1 MPWLRRASASLPAE
15 SYVAGAPASLG
26 RKLGARTRAL
36 SVCIAAGAL
45 AASVLLLPP
54 LFSWQENAD
63 LYVLFRARG
72 KLPPPDNVVM
82 VPIDRRASDSLAV
95 PKDPQAFA
103 ACSDLLVGATLP
115 ATHERLVP
123 PHQMSHWPRCI
134 MARTVQALH
143 RAGAAAIVLDVVFR
157 PRPAQGRSNE
167 LLAQAL
173 REAGNVIVA
182 QRIEGEREEP
192 APSESMIASASLGEA
207 PLLLSRSNMT
217 YVHRYYAL
225 ERADWD
231 NVSMPLLALQLRA
244 LADYPVLRS
253 LLVAEQPELDDLL
266 PRDLAEL
273 RAQGQL
279 QTLALMI
286 RGAMRQ
292 RGDLA
297 AHLLRGLDRPDHA
310 DMTPAQR
317 EMLRALIRAYAG
329 SSERYF
335 NFRGPPGTLQAV
347 RLEKLLG
354 ADALPDLRGKTVFVG
369 LAEYGYPEQ
378 YEHFPTVWQSA
389 DGFDHAGVELA
400 ATAFS
405 NLLEDDSVVPVAPWA
420 GALIVFALGASVAWV
435 CFFYTS
441 RRALLIVLAIASLY
455 LAIALLAFE
464 HHALWLPLSGAG
476 FAVVM
481 GLVLAFVTQHI
492 ELKHQYGALYGTL
505 GMFVPRGVIER
516 LVNNAERL
524 AWIGDTA
531 FGACVAT
538 DGERYTALA
547 DQLSPLELS
556 RFLNRYFQ
564 TLFPPVASREGWIS
578 DVVGDSMLAVWAEAR
593 PSARV
598 RSQACQAALEMSIA
612 SERFNEMPTRIGIDF
627 GPIALTTLGAGTHW
641 EYRPVGAVP
650 NTANRLQA
658 LNKLLGTRLLVSEA
672 VVVGL
677 EDFAVRDLGWFLLRG
692 KESPTRVLELI
703 AERAHASAEQLQL
716 CELFAIALQRF
727 QLGDAHGAHA
737 LFKAILEVYPDDGP
751 ARYFLGLSESRP
763 ANADGVVVVS
773 E

>member
-1 MPWLRRASASLPAE
+1 MSAGSK
-15 SYVAGAPASLG
+15 VT
-26 RKLGARTRAL
+26 ARTRAL
-36 SVCIAAGAL
+36 IVCLATGAL
-45 AASVLLLPP
+45 AAIAVVLPP

-63 LYVLFRARG
+63 LYMLFRARG
-72 KLPPPDNVVM
+72 TLPPPSEVVM
-82 VPIDRRASDSLAV
+82 VPIDRRAADSLAV

-103 ACSDLLVGATLP
+103 ACDGLIVGDTLP
-115 ATHERLVP
+115 TTHERLVP

-134 MARTVQALH
+134 MARTVQALK

-157 PRPAQGRSNE
+157 PRPAQGRSNA
-167 LLAQAL
+167 LLAQAM

-192 APSESMIASASLGEA
+192 APSEPAVADASLGEA

-225 ERADWD
+225 ERAESD
-231 NVSMPLLALQLRA
+231 NVSMPLLALQLRT
-244 LADYPVLRS
+244 LPDYPVLRA
-253 LLVAEQPELDDLL
+253 LLVAEQPEFDDLL
-266 PRDLAEL
+266 PRSVDEL

-292 RGDLA
+292 RGDLSTQ
-297 AHLLRGLDRPDHA
+297 LLRGLDRPDRA
-310 DMTPAQR
+310 DMTPHER
-317 EMLRALIRAYAG
+317 GMLRALIRAYAG
-329 SSERYF
+329 STERYF

-354 ADALPDLRGKTVFVG
+354 EEPPPDLRGKTVFIG

-389 DGFDHAGVELA
+389 DGFDHGGVELA
-400 ATAFS
+400 ATAYS
-405 NLLEDDSVVPVAPWA
+405 NLVDGDSVVPAAPWA
-420 GALIVFALGASVAWV
+420 RALIVFALGASVAWV

-464 HHALWLPLSGAG
+464 HHALWLPLIGAG

-481 GLVLAFVTQHI
+481 GLMLAFVTQHV

-564 TLFPPVASREGWIS
+564 TLFPPVANRQGWIS
-578 DVVGDSMLAVWAEAR
+578 DVVGDSMLAVWAESR

-598 RSQACQAALEMSIA
+598 RSQACQAALEMSTA
-612 SERFNEMPTRIGIDF
+612 SERFDEMPTRIGIDF

-650 NTANRLQA
+650 NTANRLQT

-672 VVVGL
+672 VVAGL
-677 EDFAVRDLGWFLLRG
+677 EDLAVRDLGWFLLRG
-692 KESPTRVLELI
+692 KEAPTHVYELI
-703 AERAHASAEQLQL
+703 ADRTQASPAQLQL
-716 CELFAIALQRF
+716 CELTSIALQRL
-727 QLGDAHGAHA
+727 QLGDAKGAHA
-737 LFKAILEVYPDDGP
+737 LFAAILDIFPNDGP
-751 ARYFLGLSESRP
+751 ARYFLGLSQTQSVR
-763 ANADGVVVVS
+763 ADGVVVVG

>member
-1 MPWLRRASASLPAE
+1 MAALPSA
-15 SYVAGAPASLG
+15 G
-26 RKLGARTRAL
+26 RKLSARMRAL

-45 AASVLLLPP
+45 AAITVLLPP

-63 LYVLFRARG
+63 LYMLFRARG
-72 KLPPPDNVVM
+72 KQAPPDEVVI
-82 VPIDRRASDSLAV
+82 VPIDRRATDRLAV

-103 ACSDLLVGATLP
+103 ACSDLLVGDALP

-134 MARTVQALH
+134 MARTVQALQ

-157 PRPAQGRSNE
+157 PRPAQGYSNV

-173 REAGNVIVA
+173 RAAGNVIVA

-192 APSESMIASASLGEA
+192 APSEPAIAGASLGEA

-231 NVSMPLLALQLRA
+231 NVSMPLLALQLRT
-244 LADYPVLRS
+244 LPDYPVLRS

-266 PRDLAEL
+266 PRNADEL

-279 QTLALMI
+279 QALALMI
-286 RGAMRQ
+286 RGAIRH

-297 AHLLRGLDRPDHA
+297 TQLLRGLERPNHA
-310 DMTPAQR
+310 DMTPEQR
-317 EMLRALIRAYAG
+317 QMLRALIRAYAG
-329 SSERYF
+329 STERYF

-354 ADALPDLRGKTVFVG
+354 AGPPPDLRGKAVFIG

-389 DGFDHAGVELA
+389 DGFDHGGVELA
-400 ATAFS
+400 ATAYS
-405 NLLEDDSVVPVAPWA
+405 NLLNDDSVAPVAAWA
-420 GALIVFALGASVAWV
+420 RALIVFALGASIAWV
-435 CFFYTS
+435 CFFYTL

-455 LAIALLAFE
+455 FAIALLAFE
-464 HHALWLPLSGAG
+464 HHAVWLPLIGAG
-476 FAVVM
+476 FAVAM
-481 GLVLAFVTQHI
+481 SLMLAFITQHV
-492 ELKHQYGALYGTL
+492 ELKHQYNALHGTL
-505 GMFVPRGVIER
+505 GMFVPRSVIER

-524 AWIGDTA
+524 AWVGDTA

-564 TLFPPVASREGWIS
+564 TLFPPVANRQGWIS
-578 DVVGDSMLAVWAEAR
+578 DVVGDSMLAVWADAR

-598 RSQACQAALEMSIA
+598 RAQACQAALEMSTA

-650 NTANRLQA
+650 NTANRLQT

-672 VVVGL
+672 VVAGL
-677 EDFAVRDLGWFLLRG
+677 DDFAVRDLGWFLLRG
-692 KESPTRVLELI
+692 KESPTRVYELI
-703 AERAHASAEQLQL
+703 AERAQASPGQLQL
-716 CELFAIALQRF
+716 CELFAIALQRL
-727 QLGDAHGAHA
+727 QLGDASGAFA
-737 LFKAILEVYPDDGP
+737 LFEAILEVHPRDGP
-751 ARYFLGLSESRP
+751 ARYFLGLSQTQSVR
-763 ANADGVVVVS
+763 ADGVVVVG